1 MEIEGYPN
9 YLIYED
15 GKVWSK
21 HRNRFL
27 KQSMT
32 SSGNGYLIQ
41 SLNKDGKKKWITIH
55 RLVALHYIPNP
66 DNKPHVDHIN
76 RIKTDNRVENLR
88 WVTRSE
94 NSINTSCRGKI
105 PHKNVR
111 KTKDG
116 YRTRI
121 KRNNIDVL
129 DKAAT
134 TLEKVLEHRDNWF
147 IENGEEIPD

>member
-32 SSGNGYLIQ
+32 SSGNGYLVQRLI
-41 SLNKDGKKKWITIH
+41 KDGKQKWITIH

-66 DNKPHVDHIN
+66 DNKPCVDHIN
-76 RIKTDNRVENLR
+76 RIKKDNRVENLR
-88 WVTRSE
+88 WVTNSE
-94 NSINTSCRGKI
+94 NNINKTCVGGV
-105 PHKNVR
+105 PHKNISKGKYGFYVHIRREKIVVFR
-111 KTKDG
+111 K
-116 YRTRI
+116 YC
-121 KRNNIDVL
+121 N
-129 DKAAT
+129 
-134 TLEKVLEHRDNWF
+134 TLEEALLQRNGWF